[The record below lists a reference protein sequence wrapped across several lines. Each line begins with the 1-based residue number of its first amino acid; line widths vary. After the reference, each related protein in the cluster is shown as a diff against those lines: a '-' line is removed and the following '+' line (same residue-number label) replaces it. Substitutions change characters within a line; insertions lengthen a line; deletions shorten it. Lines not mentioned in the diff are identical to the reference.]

1 MVASADDITPID
13 RALTRLLKAGND
25 SGAASAL
32 RSLFV
37 EELDFHVANG
47 LVVLRRP
54 EPAKAALR
62 IASRDG
68 VQVVLA
74 RMSYAGPLRVG
85 DIRSTLLELKAPL
98 GGDILLVAGNPDG
111 DEWQLVYPTYR
122 GGREV
127 LRRMVLH
134 RGHGHR
140 TVVEQLAKV
149 WGEAERGDLRAALER
164 AYDVEVVTRAFFREY
179 KRVFDRVMALVEGF
193 TDAEDHRLF
202 CQTLFNRLMFIYFLQ
217 RKRWLAFRGDTAY
230 LHAIWRDSSR
240 QGESFYEVRL
250 KLLFFMGLNNP
261 RTADFD
267 RARVLARD
275 QIGEVPFLNGGL
287 FEETQLDRQ
296 PGIKV
301 PNAAIDLILNDLFG
315 RFNFTITESTPYDV
329 EVAVDPEM
337 LGKVFEEL
345 VTGRH
350 ETGSYYT
357 PRPIVSFMC
366 REALK
371 GYLAW
376 RVPSLGEQAISQYV
390 DHQDVSGIDRQQA
403 GKILDALDEITVVD
417 PACGSGAYLLG
428 MMQELLGCENL
439 LYNPQLIDTSR
450 SQYDMKLRII
460 KRNVY
465 GVDIDRFG
473 VNIAMLRL
481 WLSLIVDYEGPGD
494 PPALPNLDFKIA
506 CGDSLLG
513 PNPDPYQPTLLQASL
528 AQEIAELKAQYLEA
542 RGEDKN
548 NLHREIESRT
558 EALQRETEGGGLPAG
573 TVDWRVQFAE
583 VFQRGG
589 FDVVAANPPYVRQE
603 LIKDQKPQLKLAF
616 DTHFTATADL
626 FVYFYF
632 RAVQLLRPG
641 GMLVFISSNKWFRAA
656 YGEKLR
662 DYIAAATS
670 VRSITDFGDLPVFES
685 ATAYPMI
692 FAAQKGGPPVPTRYT
707 RVESL
712 LPPYPDMAAIVGAH
726 GRELAIDALRGSA
739 WNLSDSATSALMR
752 TMSAGTVPLNVYV
765 NGQIYYGIKTG
776 LNEAFYV
783 TTAQRAALI
792 EADPRSTEIIKPLLV
807 GKDIKRWLPTYWD
820 RWLIFTRC
828 GIDIDNYP
836 AIEAHLTQWRDR
848 LTPKTAGTK
857 KDDPGRK
864 PGRYK
869 WYEIQD
875 DVAYY
880 RIFDQPKLIY
890 PVISK
895 NPSFAYDDLGCY
907 SNDKTFLIGGGDMYL
922 LGVLN
927 SPPAW
932 TWLQNTCSSVRGGFL
947 ELRSIY
953 LEHLPIPDA
962 GKGDRQKVAA
972 LVEECLGQA
981 RAGRAGRDHEA
992 DIGER
997 VAWLYGL
1004 KNPASELPA
1013 SVDDVS

>member
-47 LVVLRRP
+47 LVALRRP

-193 TDAEDHRLF
+193 TDAEEHRLF

-217 RKRWLAFRGDTAY
+217 RKRWLTFRGDTAY
-230 LHAIWRDSSR
+230 LNAIWRDSSR

-267 RARVLARD
+267 QARALARD

-287 FEETQLDRQ
+287 FEGTQLDRQ

-315 RFNFTITESTPYDV
+315 HFNFTITESTPYDV

-371 GYLAW
+371 GYLAR
-376 RVPSLGEQAISQYV
+376 RVPSLGEQAILQYV

-403 GKILDALDEITVVD
+403 GNILDALDEVTVVD

-450 SQYDMKLRII
+450 TQYDMKLRII

-465 GVDIDRFG
+465 GVDIDRFA

-513 PNPDPYQPTLLQASL
+513 PNPDAYQPTLLQASL
-528 AQEIAELKAQYLEA
+528 AQEMADLKAQYLEA
-542 RGEDKN
+542 TGEDKN
-548 NLHREIESRT
+548 NLHREIESRM
-558 EALQRETEGGGLPAG
+558 EALQRETEAGGLPAG

-583 VFQRGG
+583 VFQQGG

-603 LIKDQKPQLKLAF
+603 LITDQKPQLKLAF
-616 DTHFTATADL
+616 GTHFTAMADL

-662 DYIAAATS
+662 AYIAAATS

-712 LPPYPDMAAIVGAH
+712 LPPYPDMAAIIGAH
-726 GRELAIDALRGSA
+726 GRELALDAFKGSA
-739 WNLSDSATSALMR
+739 WNFSDSATSALMR
-752 TMSAGTVPLNVYV
+752 TMSAGTVPLGVYV
-765 NGQIYYGIKTG
+765 NGQIYRGVLTG
-776 LNEAFYV
+776 FNEAFYV
-783 TTAQRAALI
+783 TSDQRAALI
-792 EADPRSTEIIKPLLV
+792 EADPRSAEIIKPLVV
-807 GKDIKRWLPTYWD
+807 GKDIKRWLPTYRD
-820 RWLIFTRC
+820 RWLIFTRR

-848 LTPKTAGTK
+848 LTPKTAGAK

-880 RIFDQPKLIY
+880 AIFDSPKIVFPDIAAEPRFAVDKHPAYADTTIFLM
-890 PVISK
+890 
-895 NPSFAYDDLGCY
+895 PSDDL
-907 SNDKTFLIGGGDMYL
+907 FL

-927 SPPAW
+927 SDVVGRFFSQVSP
-932 TWLQNTCSSVRGGFL
+932 TVRGGYF
-947 ELRSIY
+947 RFKRQYVMQI
-953 LEHLPIPDA
+953 PIPNSGASDRNA
-962 GKGDRQKVAA
+962 IGD
-972 LVEECLGQA
+972 LVQA
-981 RAGRAGRDHEA
+981 RLGMPAGNTSAASCEA
-992 DIGER
+992 EINAR
-997 VAWLYGL
+997 VEQLFGIQGCPPIL
-1004 KNPASELPA
+1004 STTLP
-1013 SVDDVS
+1013 